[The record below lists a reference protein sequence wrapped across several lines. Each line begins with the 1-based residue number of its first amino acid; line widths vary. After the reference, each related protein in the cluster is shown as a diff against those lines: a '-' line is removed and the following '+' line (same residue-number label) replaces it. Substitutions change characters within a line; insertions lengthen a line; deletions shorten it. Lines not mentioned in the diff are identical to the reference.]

1 MNATKATTRAHVSP
15 RTKATRATPAEVVG
29 KRLRK
34 RRLEAKLSLRA
45 LGDKAQLSYEAV
57 RLVEAGKGGV
67 RALKKMLEVL
77 KVSNE
82 HQRDL
87 ISMYLN

>member
-1 MNATKATTRAHVSP
+1 MTTTKATTRV
-15 RTKATRATPAEVVG
+15 KRASPAEVVG
-29 KRLRK
+29 KRVRE
-34 RRLEAKLSLRA
+34 RRLKAKLSLRA

-77 KVSNE
+77 KVKAD